1 MRYKAAYLCGPS
13 DVQLKELEIPALG
26 RNQVLVKLKAAGI
39 CGSDVECYL
48 GKSKEGRYD
57 IAPYV
62 PGHEWSGEIVDKG
75 ADVLNLRKG
84 DRVTGDCVLHCGKCD
99 NCKSN
104 LSPAACK
111 NMREVGFMPNSP
123 GGMGEYLV
131 LEENYLHRFDDDMSY
146 EEGALI
152 EPFSVSYFAIWGH
165 GGHVD
170 ASDEVVVFGAGP
182 IGLFAAIIAKVAG
195 SRVMVVEPIEY
206 RRQIAKKLGVN
217 EVLNPK
223 GENVKAAIFDL
234 TAGRGADLVV
244 EASGTDAAIA
254 SSFEVA
260 GHNGRVR
267 LVGHS
272 IGRKVPVEIGMVIW
286 KSLSV
291 TGQAGSPFAFPKTI
305 RFMGAAR
312 KMIDYSQI
320 ITNRFPLEKVREA
333 FNFAVQEREK
343 AIKVMVT
350 M

>member
-1 MRYKAAYLCGPS
+1 VFFA
-13 DVQLKELEIPALG
+13 V
-26 RNQVLVKLKAAGI
+26 
-39 CGSDVECYL
+39 
-48 GKSKEGRYD
+48 
-57 IAPYV
+57 
-62 PGHEWSGEIVDKG
+62 
-75 ADVLNLRKG
+75 
-84 DRVTGDCVLHCGKCD
+84 GKCS

-123 GGMGEYLV
+123 GGMGEYLI

-146 EEGALI
+146 EKGALI

-182 IGLFAAIIAKVAG
+182 IGLFAAITAKVAG
-195 SRVMVVEPIEY
+195 ARVIVVEPIEY
-206 RRQIAKKLGVN
+206 RRQIAKKSGIN
-217 EVLNPK
+217 EVLNPR
-223 GENVKAAIFDL
+223 GEDVKAAILDL

-244 EASGTDAAIA
+244 EASGTDDAIA
-254 SSFEVA
+254 SCLEVA

-272 IGRKVPVEIGMVIW
+272 IGRKVPMEIGMVIW

-305 RFMGAAR
+305 RFMSVAR
-312 KMIDYSQI
+312 KMIDYSQM
-320 ITNRFPLEKVREA
+320 ITRRFPLDRVHDA
-333 FNFAVQEREK
+333 FDFAANEREK
-343 AIKVMVT
+343 AIKVLVT